1 MARLPLALL
10 IALLSL
16 VVGPAEQSAAEERP
30 LRVAAVQLSIHP
42 ADIASLAAFRARIE
56 GLVAACLPAEPDLI
70 LFPEYTSAF
79 LALVPHG
86 TQLQDEVNI
95 AEALRRIEAR
105 EPLVRGLRDLFLL
118 NAGLAEA
125 AARELFGGLARR
137 CQVAIGA
144 GTLFAA
150 ERAARGMRLVNRA
163 LVFGRDGTL
172 LYAQDKV
179 LLTEFEQEALGLEAG
194 SLARA
199 APFLLEGRRIGLTIC
214 RDTYLEEWELLL
226 AGCDLWVDLKG
237 SGQAF
242 TEQAR
247 ERFRLALP
255 ARLGASGVRYGLT
268 VCLTGRLCGQLWE
281 GESFLAVLG
290 SDGQVRTA
298 VRAASPAG
306 EEVLLLE
313 LHSTR

>member
-10 IALLSL
+10 IALLARFM
-16 VVGPAEQSAAEERP
+16 GPAERTAAEERP
-30 LRVAAVQLSIHP
+30 LRVAAVQFSIHQ

-56 GLVAACLPAEPDLI
+56 DLVAACLPAEPDLI
-70 LFPEYTSAF
+70 LFPEYTAAF
-79 LALVPHG
+79 LALVPYG
-86 TQLQDEVNI
+86 AELQDAPSI
-95 AEALRRIEAR
+95 TEALRRVRVR

-137 CQVAIGA
+137 YRVALGA

-150 ERAARGMRLVNRA
+150 ERGGRLFNRA
-163 LVFGRDGTL
+163 LVFGRDGRL
-172 LYAQDKV
+172 LHAQDKV
-179 LLTEFEQEALGLEAG
+179 LLTEFEQEELGLEAG
-194 SLARA
+194 SPTRVG
-199 APFLLEGRRIGLTIC
+199 PFLLEGRRIGLTIC
-214 RDTYLEEWELLL
+214 RDTYLEEWERLL

-237 SGQAF
+237 NGQPF

-255 ARLGASGVRYGLT
+255 ARLAASGVRYGLT

-290 SDGQVRTA
+290 SEGQVRTA
-298 VRAASPAG
+298 VRAASAAG

-313 LHSTR
+313 LHFTR